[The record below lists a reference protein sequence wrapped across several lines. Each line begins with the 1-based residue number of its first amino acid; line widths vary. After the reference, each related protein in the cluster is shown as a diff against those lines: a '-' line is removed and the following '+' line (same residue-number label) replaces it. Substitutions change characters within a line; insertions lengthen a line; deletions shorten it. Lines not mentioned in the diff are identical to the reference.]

1 MKKIKVTSMFII
13 IVLLISGLF
22 FGCSPDNPGVE
33 GELYLYIGL
42 YHGCAGSG
50 DLDEAATSVNGI
62 YSVGEGV
69 TAAAV
74 ADSGSVFA
82 GWYDAEQGGNLVSS
96 ENPYSFDIEAD
107 TCLYAS
113 FSDPVPPAEVSD
125 FSISHIGEGVAI
137 MDWSDSPDS
146 DFDHV
151 EISASP
157 ADVSTVTVS
166 EGIES
171 ATLTGLSSETSYTIS
186 LKTVDAEGNKS
197 SGISFNMYIPAS
209 FTRVSSF
216 ITDSD
221 GAVLNTLL
229 GNDVTNGT
237 GGYYILAVDVN
248 LDGVSWT
255 PVGDDT
261 SPFTGT
267 FDGGGR
273 TISNLTIN
281 SLEYYQGLFGYTS
294 GTLSNVCLEDASVT
308 GTGHAGALAGRND
321 GGTINNC
328 LVADGDVSG
337 TGAVGGLAGSN
348 TGLITGSSAAG
359 SISGTGSN
367 IGGLVGYNNGPVSG
381 SHAVGTVSG
390 PQHVGGLMG
399 KNESTVTDSYAEAAV
414 SGTGYFIGGLAGE
427 NNGGT
432 VNSCCATGEVS
443 GSADYAGG
451 LLGENNGGTVTESY
465 AAGPVSISGN
475 YAGGFIGENSGGSVA
490 DCYATGAVSGSFH
503 VGGLAGTN
511 NSSGTVTNSYAAG
524 AVSGSGNAGALAGQ
538 NLSSAAINYCYA
550 DSTVNSSL
558 SLIAESSGSFTG
570 SILSTVQMQ
579 DSQNYH
585 SSWDFTNTWEI
596 SSSINS
602 GYPFL
607 RVLAD
612 TY

>member
-1 MKKIKVTSMFII
+1 
-13 IVLLISGLF
+13 
-22 FGCSPDNPGVE
+22 
-33 GELYLYIGL
+33 
-42 YHGCAGSG
+42 
-50 DLDEAATSVNGI
+50 
-62 YSVGEGV
+62 
-69 TAAAV
+69 
-74 ADSGSVFA
+74 
-82 GWYDAEQGGNLVSS
+82 
-96 ENPYSFDIEAD
+96 
-107 TCLYAS
+107 
-113 FSDPVPPAEVSD
+113 
-125 FSISHIGEGVAI
+125 

-151 EISASP
+151 EISVSP
-157 ADVSTVTVS
+157 ADINAVTVS

-197 SGISFNMYIPAS
+197 SGVAITVYIPAS
-209 FTRVSSF
+209 FTRVSFF
-216 ITDSD
+216 IADSD

-261 SPFTGT
+261 APFTGT

-281 SLEYYQGLFGYTS
+281 SSEYYQGLFGYTS

-308 GTGHAGALAGRND
+308 GTGHAGALAGRNE
-321 GGTINNC
+321 GGIISNC
-328 LVADGDVSG
+328 LVVDGNISG

-348 TGLITGSSAAG
+348 TGSITGSSAAG

-367 IGGLVGYNNGPVSG
+367 IGGLIGYNDGPVYG
-381 SHAVGTVSG
+381 SHAGGSVSG
-390 PQHVGGLMG
+390 AQHIGGLLG
-399 KNESTVTDSYAEAAV
+399 KNDDTVTESYSTAEV
-414 SGTGYFIGGLAGE
+414 SGTGDFIGGLTGE
-427 NNGGT
+427 NNNGT
-432 VNSCCATGEVS
+432 LIKCYASGDVS
-443 GSADYAGG
+443 GSGDYIGG
-451 LLGENNGGTVTESY
+451 LLGENNHGTVS
-465 AAGPVSISGN
+465 
-475 YAGGFIGENSGGSVA
+475 F
-490 DCYATGAVSGSFH
+490 CYATGAVTGSGFYT
-503 VGGLAGTN
+503 GGLAGE
-511 NSSGTVTNSYAAG
+511 NSGGTVIDCYSTALVSGSSQVGGLIGSNNTDAILSRSYAAG
-524 AVSGSGNAGALAGQ
+524 AVSGDGNVGALLGR
-538 NLSSAAINYCYA
+538 NSSSVTVDYCYA

-558 SLIAESSGSFTG
+558 SLIAENSGSFTG

-585 SSWDFTNTWEI
+585 SSWDFTNSWEI